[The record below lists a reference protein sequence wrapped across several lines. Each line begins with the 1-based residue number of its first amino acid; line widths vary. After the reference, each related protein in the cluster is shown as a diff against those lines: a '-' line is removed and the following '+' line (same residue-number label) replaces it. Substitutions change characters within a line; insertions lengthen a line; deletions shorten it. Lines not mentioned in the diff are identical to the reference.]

1 MRNYNTLKPRVYKYK
16 MWKYGYHKGL
26 NRFIFEP
33 LQMLLEKEGIEL
45 EPYEKWEFL
54 QKWYKEFP
62 QNFKTLQECRMF
74 LSENEEEILEK
85 VKTTIKN
92 IKGE

>member
-16 MWKYGYHKGL
+16 MWKYGYHKRL
-26 NRFIFEP
+26 NKFIFEP

-54 QKWYKEFP
+54 QNGTK
-62 QNFKTLQECRMF
+62 NFHKISKLFKSAKCFYQKTRKKF
-74 LSENEEEILEK
+74 
-85 VKTTIKN
+85 
-92 IKGE
+92 